1 MAIIYSYPSID
12 NVNLLDELLITDVSD
27 NRKTK
32 TTTISKLK
40 QGLAGVDS
48 LNTFTGDLTI
58 NSGNGILISNS
69 TPNITVS
76 NTGVLSLAVNSPLA
90 VDASSGDIN
99 LSIPNPLPTANG
111 GTGFTSYIT
120 GDLLI
125 GFPDGA
131 GGSIL
136 SKIPIGN
143 VGQVLKV
150 ATVAGEEIPQWS
162 TDNDSVTSVTAS
174 ADDQY
179 KGAYVS
185 PTTGAVEVGIDLIPL
200 TDISTGADASDILLI
215 TDDPAGTPINK
226 KVSVSNLLT
235 SQNVLTGSVNLAS
248 EVSGIL
254 PTVNGGTGSSAT
266 TYCDLAANV
275 TGTLPIANGGTGATS
290 ANAALNALLPN
301 QAAATGQYLTS
312 DGTNTS
318 WGSPSGSGTI
328 TGSGGIASYT
338 LFRGTTNIGDAPMIV
353 DNATNP
359 TVSTHTGNFINTGT
373 FSNTGN
379 FTIKGVQTDIIPN
392 GPGVASP
399 TLTLGASVSNNDAG
413 PKIVL
418 KVSGIAAPPQPTR
431 GSYIITTPTAM
442 TSGEESNRT
451 WTLPASLATNGQVL
465 SCKGVTT
472 VGADSDYE
480 LDWIDNTNI
489 YDSDGTLSGD
499 RVVEFGSTGDN
510 TLWFSGAGDGTGTV
524 FRISPRVRVD
534 NNVDLRGGQINLK
547 QEETTTTEG
556 GAITLDF
563 DTGNTQVITNTTN
576 PNVALNIGVPS
587 NLKKGATYK
596 IIVTNTGAA
605 PAAFQVNSCFQFP
618 NTASPGYTA
627 AINKYDV
634 YTCYCIDNTSGS
646 EKLLCEAALGYE

>member
-1 MAIIYSYPSID
+1 MAIIYSYPLID

-40 QGLAGVDS
+40 QGLNVVNS

-69 TPNITVS
+69 DPNITVS

-90 VDASSGDIN
+90 VDASTGDIN

-136 SKIPIGN
+136 SKIPIGS

-150 ATVAGEEIPQWS
+150 AEVAGEEIPQWS

-174 ADDQY
+174 QGY
-179 KGAYVS
+179 RGAYVS
-185 PTTGAVEVGIDLIPL
+185 PTTGDVKVGINLTGL
-200 TDISTGADASDILLI
+200 TDISTGAVGSDILFI

-235 SQNVLTGSVNLAS
+235 SQNVLTGSVNLGS
-248 EVSGIL
+248 EVSGVL
-254 PTVNGGTGSSAT
+254 PTANGGTGSSAI

-275 TGTLPIANGGTGATS
+275 TGTLPISNGGTGATS
-290 ANAALNALLPN
+290 ANTALNALLPDQTSAN
-301 QAAATGQYLTS
+301 GQYLKSSGGNATW
-312 DGTNTS
+312 DA
-318 WGSPSGSGTI
+318 PSGSGTV
-328 TGSGGIASYT
+328 TGSGGVASYT
-338 LFRGTTNIGDAPMIV
+338 LFRGTTNIGDAPMVV
-353 DNATNP
+353 DSATSP

-379 FTIKGVQTDIIPN
+379 FTIKGITTNIIPN
-392 GPGVASP
+392 GPGVSSP
-399 TLTLGASVSNNDAG
+399 TLNLGASTTNNDPG

-418 KVSGIAAPPQPTR
+418 DVSGFAQPPQSTT
-431 GSYIITTPTAM
+431 GSYAIQPPTAM
-442 TSGEESNRT
+442 RPGDEGNRT
-451 WTLPASLATNGQVL
+451 WTLPVALGASAEVL
-465 SCKGVTT
+465 TIKAVTT
-472 VGADSDYE
+472 VGVNSNYE
-480 LDWIDNTNI
+480 LDWKTAPNI
-489 YDSDGTLSGD
+489 YDVDGALSGSREVD
-499 RVVEFGSTGDN
+499 LGTTGTN
-510 TLWFSGAGDGTGTV
+510 TLWFSGAGDGNGTTV
-524 FRISPRVRVD
+524 RFSPKVRID
-534 NNVDLRGGQINLK
+534 NNLDMRGGQLHEHQNEIVSA
-547 QEETTTTEG
+547 EG
-556 GAITLDF
+556 GSIYLDF
-563 DTGNTQVITNTTN
+563 NYGNTQFITNQAGTT
-576 PNVALNIGVPS
+576 PNLSIQIPT

-596 IIVTNTGAA
+596 IIITYNSVPT
-605 PAAFQVNSCFQFP
+605 AFQMNSCFQFP
-618 NTASPGYTA
+618 GASSPGYTA
-627 AINKYDV
+627 STGKYDV
-634 YTCYCIDNTSGS
+634 YTCYCVEDSSGN
-646 EKLLCEAALGYE
+646 EKLLCEEALGYE